1 MTQAQTAHQD
11 TKQQFNQL
19 AHLAIIIENIN
30 EDTIALLE
38 LIFDKYELKTL
49 QLFTNNEPNYQA
61 KNIRIKKLNQGR
73 KETLTAIKE
82 IALSNSQNNIKAEDL
97 DLIIK
102 FGDANLNNTV
112 ITSAAY
118 AEIYFIKDTK
128 ITLNNL
134 ETAISDY
141 QLRQRNFGA

>member
-82 IALSNSQNNIKAEDL
+82 IALSSSQNNIEAEDL

-102 FGDANLNNTV
+102 FGDPILNNT
-112 ITSAAY
+112 IIIAAAY
-118 AEIYFIKDTK
+118 AEIYFIKDGN